1 MSTSDPSRRNGQIWG
16 KVLVGVGAILFVMG
30 LVFWLFALAA
40 FMPGSDNP
48 IVDIGMGGLCCFGPF
63 GFFGL
68 MALVV
73 GAILWKTYTTPPGIG
88 E

>member
-1 MSTSDPSRRNGQIWG
+1 MPNNDPSQRKGLIWG
-16 KVLVGVGAILFVMG
+16 KVLVGVGGVLFVMG
-30 LVFWLFALAA
+30 LVFWFLALAA
-40 FMPGSDNP
+40 FMPGSENP
-48 IVDIGMGGLCCFGPF
+48 MVDFGIGGLCCFGPF

-73 GAILWKTYTTPPGIG
+73 GAILWKTHTPPPDSG